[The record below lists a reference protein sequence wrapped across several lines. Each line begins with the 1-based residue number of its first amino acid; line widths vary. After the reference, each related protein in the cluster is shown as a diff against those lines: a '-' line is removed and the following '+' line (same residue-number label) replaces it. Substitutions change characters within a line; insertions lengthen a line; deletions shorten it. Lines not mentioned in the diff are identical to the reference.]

1 MQESRLFRILYELL
15 ANGKTTAPALARKL
29 EVSVRT
35 IYRDIDA
42 LSACGV
48 PIYTIP
54 GKSGGIALLDGYT
67 IPKALLSDEERAQ
80 ILAALQGI
88 DTATAQE
95 ENDTLLTKL
104 TAIFQTANSNWIEVD
119 FSDWVRQ
126 GRPTQETFQT
136 IKEAIFAQRV
146 VTFHYYGNS
155 GEESKRQVLPLR
167 LVFKSKDWYLYGFCR
182 LREAYRYFKL
192 TRIQS
197 LRILAEHFDPCNLP
211 PEPPRTSPLAQKQL
225 ITVTLKFDK
234 MLAFRVYDEFSDPIH
249 TDADGNLIL
258 TTMLPDSETL
268 FAYLLSFSDG
278 VEILAP
284 ADLRARFYEKLEKIR
299 KKYES

>member
-67 IPKALLSDEERAQ
+67 IPKALLADDERAQ

-88 DTATAQE
+88 DTTTAQ

>member
-54 GKSGGIALLDGYT
+54 GISGGIALLDGYT

-88 DTATAQE
+88 DTTTAQ

>member
-88 DTATAQE
+88 DTTTAQ

-299 KKYES
+299 KNYES

>member
-67 IPKALLSDEERAQ
+67 IPKALLSDDERAQ

-88 DTATAQE
+88 DTTTTQ

>member
-1 MQESRLFRILYELL
+1 M
-15 ANGKTTAPALARKL
+15 
-29 EVSVRT
+29 
-35 IYRDIDA
+35 
-42 LSACGV
+42 
-48 PIYTIP
+48 
-54 GKSGGIALLDGYT
+54 
-67 IPKALLSDEERAQ
+67 
-80 ILAALQGI
+80 
-88 DTATAQE
+88 
-95 ENDTLLTKL
+95 
-104 TAIFQTANSNWIEVD
+104 
-119 FSDWVRQ
+119 
-126 GRPTQETFQT
+126 
-136 IKEAIFAQRV
+136 
-146 VTFHYYGNS
+146 TFHYYGNS
-155 GEESKRQVLPLR
+155 DEESKRQVLPLR

-211 PEPPRTSPLAQKQL
+211 PEPPRTSPLAQKQP

-258 TTMLPDSETL
+258 TTMLPDGETL

-284 ADLRARFYEKLEKIR
+284 SDLRTRFYEKLEKIR

>member
-67 IPKALLSDEERAQ
+67 IPKALLSDDERAQ

-88 DTATAQE
+88 DTTTAQ

-104 TAIFQTANSNWIEVD
+104 TAIFQTANSNWIEVG

-126 GRPTQETFQT
+126 GHPTQETFQT

-155 GEESKRQVLPLR
+155 GEESKRQVLPLH

-211 PEPPRTSPLAQKQL
+211 PKPPRTSPLAQKQL

>member
-67 IPKALLSDEERAQ
+67 IPKALLSDDERAQ

-88 DTATAQE
+88 DTTTAQ

-119 FSDWVRQ
+119 FSDWVRR

-211 PEPPRTSPLAQKQL
+211 PEPPRTSPLAQKQP

-234 MLAFRVYDEFSDPIH
+234 MLAFRIYDEFSDPIH

>member
-54 GKSGGIALLDGYT
+54 GKNGGIALLDGYT
-67 IPKALLSDEERAQ
+67 IPKALLSDDERAQ

-88 DTATAQE
+88 DTTTAQ

-299 KKYES
+299 KKNES

>member
-67 IPKALLSDEERAQ
+67 IPKALLSDDERAQ

-88 DTATAQE
+88 DTTTAQ

-249 TDADGNLIL
+249 TDADSNLIL

>member
-67 IPKALLSDEERAQ
+67 IPKALLSDDERAQ

-88 DTATAQE
+88 DTTTAQ

-234 MLAFRVYDEFSDPIH
+234 MLAFRVYDEFTDHIH

>member
-54 GKSGGIALLDGYT
+54 GISGGIALLDGYT
-67 IPKALLSDEERAQ
+67 IPKALLSDDERAQ

-88 DTATAQE
+88 DTTTAQ

>member
-15 ANGKTTAPALARKL
+15 ANGKTTASALARKL

-67 IPKALLSDEERAQ
+67 IPKALLSDDERAQ

-88 DTATAQE
+88 DTTTAQ

-104 TAIFQTANSNWIEVD
+104 TAIFQTANNNWIEVD

-146 VTFHYYGNS
+146 VTFLYYGNS

>member
-67 IPKALLSDEERAQ
+67 IPKALLSDDERAQ

-88 DTATAQE
+88 DTTTAQ

-119 FSDWVRQ
+119 FSDRVRQ

>member
-67 IPKALLSDEERAQ
+67 IPKALLSDDERAQ

-88 DTATAQE
+88 DTTTAQ

-167 LVFKSKDWYLYGFCR
+167 LVFKSKDWYLCGFCR

>member
-35 IYRDIDA
+35 IYRDVDA

-67 IPKALLSDEERAQ
+67 IPKALLSDDERAQ

-88 DTATAQE
+88 DTTTAQ

-126 GRPTQETFQT
+126 GRPTRETFQT

>member
-67 IPKALLSDEERAQ
+67 IPKALLSDDERAQ

-88 DTATAQE
+88 DTTTAQ

-192 TRIQS
+192 TRILS

>member
-67 IPKALLSDEERAQ
+67 IPKALLSDDERAQ

-88 DTATAQE
+88 DTTTAQE
-95 ENDTLLTKL
+95 NGTLLTKL

-126 GRPTQETFQT
+126 GRPTRETFQT

>member
-67 IPKALLSDEERAQ
+67 IPKALLSDDERAQ

-88 DTATAQE
+88 DTTTAQ

-155 GEESKRQVLPLR
+155 GEKSKRQVLPLR

>member
-88 DTATAQE
+88 DTTTAQ

-284 ADLRARFYEKLEKIR
+284 ADLRARFYEELEKIR

>member
-67 IPKALLSDEERAQ
+67 IPKALLSDDERAQ

-88 DTATAQE
+88 DTTTAQ

-268 FAYLLSFSDG
+268 FSYLLSFSDG

>member
-15 ANGKTTAPALARKL
+15 ANGKTTASALARKL

-67 IPKALLSDEERAQ
+67 IPKALLSDDERAQ

-88 DTATAQE
+88 DTTTAQ

-104 TAIFQTANSNWIEVD
+104 TAIFQTANNNWIEVD

>member
-67 IPKALLSDEERAQ
+67 IPKALLSDDERAQ

-88 DTATAQE
+88 DTTTAQ

-136 IKEAIFAQRV
+136 IKEAIFTQRV

-268 FAYLLSFSDG
+268 FAYLLSFSDS

>member
-54 GKSGGIALLDGYT
+54 GISGGIALLDGYT
-67 IPKALLSDEERAQ
+67 IPKALLSDDERAQ

-88 DTATAQE
+88 DTTTAQ

-284 ADLRARFYEKLEKIR
+284 SDLRTRFYEKLEKIR

>member
-67 IPKALLSDEERAQ
+67 IPKALLSDDERAQ

-88 DTATAQE
+88 DTTTAQ

-211 PEPPRTSPLAQKQL
+211 PELPRTSPLAQKQP

-258 TTMLPDSETL
+258 TTMLPDGETL

-284 ADLRARFYEKLEKIR
+284 SDLRTRFYEKLEKIR

>member
-67 IPKALLSDEERAQ
+67 ISKALLSDDERAQ

-88 DTATAQE
+88 DTTTAQ

-258 TTMLPDSETL
+258 TTMLPDGETL

-284 ADLRARFYEKLEKIR
+284 SDLRTRFYEKLKKIR

>member
-67 IPKALLSDEERAQ
+67 IPKALLSDDERAQ

-88 DTATAQE
+88 DTTTTQ

-182 LREAYRYFKL
+182 LRETYRYFKL

-211 PEPPRTSPLAQKQL
+211 PEPPRTSPLAQKQP

>member
-67 IPKALLSDEERAQ
+67 IPKALLSDDERAQ

-88 DTATAQE
+88 DTTTAQ

-119 FSDWVRQ
+119 FSD
-126 GRPTQETFQT
+126 
-136 IKEAIFAQRV
+136 
-146 VTFHYYGNS
+146 
-155 GEESKRQVLPLR
+155 
-167 LVFKSKDWYLYGFCR
+167 
-182 LREAYRYFKL
+182 
-192 TRIQS
+192 
-197 LRILAEHFDPCNLP
+197 
-211 PEPPRTSPLAQKQL
+211 
-225 ITVTLKFDK
+225 
-234 MLAFRVYDEFSDPIH
+234 
-249 TDADGNLIL
+249 
-258 TTMLPDSETL
+258 
-268 FAYLLSFSDG
+268 
-278 VEILAP
+278 
-284 ADLRARFYEKLEKIR
+284 
-299 KKYES
+299 

>member
-67 IPKALLSDEERAQ
+67 IPKALLSDDGRAQ

-88 DTATAQE
+88 DTTTAQ

>member
-88 DTATAQE
+88 DTTTAQ

-268 FAYLLSFSDG
+268 FSYLLSFSDG

>member
-1 MQESRLFRILYELL
+1 MQESRLFRIFYELL

-67 IPKALLSDEERAQ
+67 IPKALLSDDERAQ

-88 DTATAQE
+88 DTTTAQ

-211 PEPPRTSPLAQKQL
+211 PESPRTSPLAQKQL

>member
-35 IYRDIDA
+35 ISRDIDA

-67 IPKALLSDEERAQ
+67 IPKALLSDDERAQ

-88 DTATAQE
+88 DTTTAQ

-211 PEPPRTSPLAQKQL
+211 PEPPRTSSLAQKQL

>member
-15 ANGKTTAPALARKL
+15 ANGKTTAPTLARKL

-67 IPKALLSDEERAQ
+67 ISKALLSDDERAQ

-88 DTATAQE
+88 DTTTAQ

-284 ADLRARFYEKLEKIR
+284 ADLRTRFYEKLEKIR

>member
-88 DTATAQE
+88 DTTTAQ

-258 TTMLPDSETL
+258 TTMLPDGETL

-284 ADLRARFYEKLEKIR
+284 ADLRTRFYEKLEKIR

>member
-54 GKSGGIALLDGYT
+54 GISGGIALLDGYT

-88 DTATAQE
+88 DTTTAQ

-284 ADLRARFYEKLEKIR
+284 SDLRTRFYEKLEKIR

>member
-126 GRPTQETFQT
+126 GHPTQETFQT

>member
-1 MQESRLFRILYELL
+1 M
-15 ANGKTTAPALARKL
+15 
-29 EVSVRT
+29 
-35 IYRDIDA
+35 
-42 LSACGV
+42 
-48 PIYTIP
+48 
-54 GKSGGIALLDGYT
+54 
-67 IPKALLSDEERAQ
+67 
-80 ILAALQGI
+80 
-88 DTATAQE
+88 
-95 ENDTLLTKL
+95 
-104 TAIFQTANSNWIEVD
+104 
-119 FSDWVRQ
+119 
-126 GRPTQETFQT
+126 
-136 IKEAIFAQRV
+136 
-146 VTFHYYGNS
+146 TFHYYGNS

-182 LREAYRYFKL
+182 LREAYRYFTL

-211 PEPPRTSPLAQKQL
+211 PEPPRTSPLAQKQP
-225 ITVTLKFDK
+225 ITVTLKIDK
-234 MLAFRVYDEFSDPIH
+234 MLAFRVYDEFSSPIH

>member
-67 IPKALLSDEERAQ
+67 IPKALLSDDERAQ

-88 DTATAQE
+88 DTTTAQ

-155 GEESKRQVLPLR
+155 GKESKRQVLPLR

-211 PEPPRTSPLAQKQL
+211 PEPPRTSPLAQKQP

-234 MLAFRVYDEFSDPIH
+234 VLAFRVYDEFSDPIH
-249 TDADGNLIL
+249 TDANGNLIL
-258 TTMLPDSETL
+258 TTMLPDGETL

>member
-67 IPKALLSDEERAQ
+67 IPKALLSDDERAQ

-88 DTATAQE
+88 DTTTAQ

-155 GEESKRQVLPLR
+155 DEESKRQVLPLH

-249 TDADGNLIL
+249 TDDDGNLIL

-284 ADLRARFYEKLEKIR
+284 ADLRTRFYEKLEKIR

>member
-67 IPKALLSDEERAQ
+67 LPKALLSDEERAQ

-88 DTATAQE
+88 DTTTAQ

-155 GEESKRQVLPLR
+155 DEESKRQVLPLR

-234 MLAFRVYDEFSDPIH
+234 VLAFRVYDEFSDPIH
-249 TDADGNLIL
+249 TDANGNLIL
-258 TTMLPDSETL
+258 TTMLPDGETL

-284 ADLRARFYEKLEKIR
+284 ADLRTRFYEKLEKIR